1 MPSTPRHAACA
12 VAAAAVL
19 LVCAARPA
27 PAADGVTEWSLLAD
41 SVANGSA
48 NWHTMAI
55 MHQAMHDARNAAQPA
70 YARWFLPAAGEPPGA
85 GAAPDAAMAAAAR
98 RVLAA
103 EHPASLAA
111 IEQTYQAALARVPDG
126 PARQAG
132 AMLGDAVGAAALAR
146 RRDDGFHSVRPFPTG
161 KVPGRWR
168 PTPPEFFNSN
178 TTDTAPFLFGSDA
191 ELDPQPP
198 PAAGTPRF
206 QEVVAEVQ
214 RIGSLESSARTPQQS
229 EAAMYWAYQS
239 SQRGYI
245 HLAAALLEAH
255 PRPGGL
261 AAHARV
267 MSQLATAMADSAV
280 LVWDVKERFD
290 YWRPVT
296 VIREG
301 ASGVAQD
308 RDWLPLVETPA
319 HPEYPSGHA
328 SDCFTGSDVLR
339 AVFPDLRGPVAY
351 VAQAGRP
358 PEGPDAGGMGQH
370 MQYADSGLPARREF
384 AGLAAMARDCSDSR
398 IWAGAHFRS
407 ANEESERVARLISAR
422 ALAAVPAR

>member
-1 MPSTPRHAACA
+1 LPPALRRAARV
-12 VAAAAVL
+12 VAAAAAL
-19 LVCAARPA
+19 LMCAARPA

-48 NWHTMAI
+48 NWHTMVI

-70 YARWFLPAAGEPPGA
+70 YARWFPPAADEPPGA

-98 RVLAA
+98 RVLAV

-111 IEQTYQAALARVPDG
+111 IEQTYQAALARMADG

-132 AMLGDAVGAAALAR
+132 AALGDSVGAAALAR
-146 RRDDGFHSVRPFPTG
+146 RRDDGFHSVRPFPTD
-161 KVPGRWR
+161 KAPGRWR
-168 PTPPEFFNSN
+168 PTPPEFLNSN

-198 PAAGTPRF
+198 PATGTPRF
-206 QEVVAEVQ
+206 QEVVAEVR
-214 RIGSLESSARTPQQS
+214 RIGSLESPARTSPQS
-229 EAAMYWAYQS
+229 EAAVYWAYQS

-255 PRPGGL
+255 PRPGGT
-261 AAHARV
+261 AAHARA
-267 MSQLATAMADSAV
+267 MAQLATAMADSAV
-280 LVWDVKERFD
+280 LIWDVKERFG

-296 VIREG
+296 VIR
-301 ASGVAQD
+301 SGTPGTEQD

-339 AVFPDLRGPVAY
+339 AVFPDLQGPVTY
-351 VAQAGRP
+351 VSSSKSATDGEIITWRP
-358 PEGPDAGGMGQH
+358 GLRCRVGVSSR
-370 MQYADSGLPARREF
+370 SGF
-384 AGLAAMARDCSDSR
+384 A
-398 IWAGAHFRS
+398 
-407 ANEESERVARLISAR
+407 
-422 ALAAVPAR
+422 